1 VEVYGQIQEGSV
13 MKRLVLFLLVIIFL
27 QITVSAETVL
37 LEDDL
42 NAGTF
47 SQTEFFT
54 YFGMYNANEN
64 NYEFDG
70 ENGYYHGK
78 WTEGASA
85 FYYDL
90 LEDYTLY
97 VDFATNGT
105 TDRPKNAY
113 RSFIAI
119 RVAETSKDFVF
130 EPDNGQDQEAFAFL
144 GVSGINF
151 YCYENY
157 VEVGVHTNKSGGTAG
172 PVNAPEGYGAVGEVD
187 DASKRDFGVYSIS
200 AFFELPEGKTF
211 DDFVSVKIVD
221 EKDKVFF
228 YADDTLI
235 CEIAMTDVDNVV
247 VELGP
252 NYWNE
257 SRRGEEIVSED
268 CYRTISIKDASG
280 NEVVKVEGA
289 VVPVSGLFG
298 FGNRANAFKVDNVK
312 VALNYDVTPAPTKEK
327 TETPVAETT
336 PSTTPTAQEEDKT
349 GAASSVGILP
359 IVLVA
364 LSVLLI
370 GGIVLIL
377 IMTSKKNKG

>member
-1 VEVYGQIQEGSV
+1 
-13 MKRLVLFLLVIIFL
+13 MKKSMLFLLVIIFL
-27 QITVSAETVL
+27 QIAVSAETVL
-37 LEDDL
+37 FEDDL
-42 NAGTF
+42 NAGTL

-64 NYEFDG
+64 NYVFDG

-97 VDFATNGT
+97 VDFSTNGT

-144 GVSGINF
+144 GVTGIYF

-172 PVNAPEGYGAVGEVD
+172 PVNAPEGYGAVGEVE
-187 DASKRDFGVYSIS
+187 DAEKRDFGVYSIS

-211 DDFVSVKIVD
+211 NDFVSVKIVD
-221 EKDKVFF
+221 EKEKVFF
-228 YADDTLI
+228 YAEDTLI
-235 CEIAMTDVDNVV
+235 CEIALADVENVV
-247 VELGP
+247 VKLGP

-268 CYRTISIKDASG
+268 CYRTVVIKDAVG

-289 VVPVSGLFG
+289 VVPLSGLFG